1 MSFDNANAALAVVTA
16 PRRDHTK
23 AKRRISET
31 RLFRRH
37 GIAVVAILALIIWT
51 LLIWIISGNISAA
64 KTKKT
69 LTAKYDAEYEVK
81 MQAFKDE
88 LIELNTP
95 TQDELFEKQLRKEAD
110 AIAKAIGTMNT
121 KQMKLSMLWNILM
134 RVDSPYY
141 PDSVAEVIAQPS
153 QWMFYKDSNPIRDDD
168 VQLALEQLRLWHE
181 GRYPAGLSS
190 TFVYG
195 EWSEHDYVLR
205 DTWDKTYKTNY
216 WRMPE

>member
-1 MSFDNANAALAVVTA
+1 MKSKKATHYAKGHE
-16 PRRDHTK
+16 RRP
-23 AKRRISET
+23 AET
-31 RLFRRH
+31 SQFIRRH
-37 GIAVVAILALIIWT
+37 GILLIGLAALIAWT
-51 LLIWIISGNISAA
+51 AIIWIIASATA
-64 KTKKT
+64 TKRT
-69 LTAKYDAEYEVK
+69 TTALTEKYDSDYEIK
-81 MQAFKDE
+81 MQAFRDE

-95 TQDELFEKQLRKEAD
+95 TPDQVLEKQIRQEAD
-110 AIAKAIGTMNT
+110 EIARAIGTMGSKRM
-121 KQMKLSMLWNILM
+121 KQSMLWNILM

-141 PDSVAEVIAQPS
+141 PNTVKEVVRQPS
-153 QWMFYKDSNPIRDDD
+153 QWMFYNEGNPVRDDD
-168 VQLALEQLRLWHE
+168 VNLALEQLRLWHD

>member
-1 MSFDNANAALAVVTA
+1 MKSK
-16 PRRDHTK
+16 K
-23 AKRRISET
+23 ATHYAKGHGKSQAGTSQFI
-31 RLFRRH
+31 RRH
-37 GIAVVAILALIIWT
+37 GILLIGLAALIAWT
-51 LLIWIISGNISAA
+51 AIIWITASATS
-64 KTKKT
+64 KKKT
-69 LTAKYDAEYEVK
+69 TAALTAKYDSEYEMK

-88 LIELNTP
+88 LVELNTP
-95 TQDELFEKQLRKEAD
+95 TPDQVLEKQIRQEAD
-110 AIAKAIGTMNT
+110 EIARAIGTMSSKRM
-121 KQMKLSMLWNILM
+121 KQSMLWNILM

-141 PDSVAEVIAQPS
+141 PNTVKEVVRQPS
-153 QWMFYKDSNPIRDDD
+153 QWMFYNEGNPVRDDD
-168 VQLALEQLRLWHE
+168 VNLALEQLRLWHE

>member
-31 RLFRRH
+31 RLFRRY
-37 GIAVVAILALIIWT
+37 GIAAIAILALLIWT

-95 TQDELFEKQLRKEAD
+95 TQDELFEKQLRKEPDGKYAVRIKKD
-110 AIAKAIGTMNT
+110 GTQVHRSGLTIKEALDLIETAIYVRFESG
-121 KQMKLSMLWNILM
+121 
-134 RVDSPYY
+134 V
-141 PDSVAEVIAQPS
+141 
-153 QWMFYKDSNPIRDDD
+153 
-168 VQLALEQLRLWHE
+168 EQ
-181 GRYPAGLSS
+181 
-190 TFVYG
+190 
-195 EWSEHDYVLR
+195 
-205 DTWDKTYKTNY
+205 
-216 WRMPE
+216 

>member
-1 MSFDNANAALAVVTA
+1 MKSKKATHYAKGHE
-16 PRRDHTK
+16 RRPAGTSQF
-23 AKRRISET
+23 I
-31 RLFRRH
+31 RRH
-37 GIAVVAILALIIWT
+37 GILLIGLAALIAWT
-51 LLIWIISGNISAA
+51 AIIWIIASATA
-64 KTKKT
+64 TKKT
-69 LTAKYDAEYEVK
+69 TTALTEKYDSDYEIK
-81 MQAFKDE
+81 MQAFRDE

-95 TQDELFEKQLRKEAD
+95 TPDQVLEKQIRQEAD
-110 AIAKAIGTMNT
+110 EIARAIGTMGSKRM
-121 KQMKLSMLWNILM
+121 KQSMLWNILM

-141 PDSVAEVIAQPS
+141 PNTVKEVVRQPS
-153 QWMFYKDSNPIRDDD
+153 QWMFYNEGNPVRDDD
-168 VQLALEQLRLWHE
+168 VNLALEQLRLWHE